1 MLISFFDNALLS
13 SHLFLTISTNILQLD
28 NLNISKLSL
37 EYVKR
42 TFYINRVAGCV
53 RCFVLSKK
61 LEEFVALKSSNA
73 GDSTR
78 WIRH

>member
-1 MLISFFDNALLS
+1 MPSGNKMLVEMDWRTDEL
-13 SHLFLTISTNILQLD
+13 ILQLD

-53 RCFVLSKK
+53 RCFVLS
-61 LEEFVALKSSNA
+61 
-73 GDSTR
+73 
-78 WIRH
+78 